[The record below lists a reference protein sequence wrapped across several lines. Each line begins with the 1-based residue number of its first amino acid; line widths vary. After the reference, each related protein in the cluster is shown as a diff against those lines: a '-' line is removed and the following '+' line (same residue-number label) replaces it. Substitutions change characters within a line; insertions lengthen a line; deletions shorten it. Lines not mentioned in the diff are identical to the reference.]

1 LAAFESSNPKE
12 HPVRKRLQASEQTRK
27 RIEDLI
33 SGVNGKTERSDLVK
47 LAAQLI
53 IEEALEGEVHAELG
67 REYYAR
73 GDSAGQ
79 RNGYRRG
86 KLDTAEGRVE
96 YAVPQVRGITGWR
109 SAVRDALSGR
119 SEELERLAIEMYA
132 RGLSVRD
139 IEAAFVDEGGRCVLS
154 KSAVSLVTERLWT
167 DYQAFASRDLA
178 EHGVVYLFVD
188 GIAERLHLGQ
198 PREAVLAAW
207 GITTKGNKV
216 LLGLLPGTKEDTVSC
231 KEFLR
236 DLKSRGLVDP
246 LLVVTDGAPGLIRA
260 VEEVFPRSLRQ
271 RCLAHRIRNL
281 EAKVPA
287 ERWREVKGLAH
298 AAYRASSPALARLTR
313 DELVKRFET
322 ELPSATRCFLDDFE
336 ACIAHLRLPIAHRR
350 AIRTT
355 NMLERLFGEERRRTK
370 VIPHAF
376 GERAVLKLMFA
387 SLLRASKTWQRVV
400 ISEFELRQIEDLRND
415 LDEEF
420 KQRSTSTVTTA
431 SRRRI
436 YSKEGT

>member
-1 LAAFESSNPKE
+1 M
-12 HPVRKRLQASEQTRK
+12 KRRLPASEQTRK
-27 RIEDLI
+27 RIEALV
-33 SGVNGKTERSDLVK
+33 SGRGEREAERSELVK
-47 LAAQLI
+47 LAGQLI
-53 IEEALEGEVHAELG
+53 IEEALEGEVDGVLG
-67 REYYAR
+67 REYYSH
-73 GDSAGQ
+73 GSSGGH

-86 KLDTAEGRVE
+86 KLDTAEGRVV
-96 YAVPQVRGITGWR
+96 YAVPQVRGVEGWR
-109 SAVRDALSGR
+109 SAVRWSLSGR
-119 SEELERLAIEMYA
+119 TEELERLAIEMYA

-139 IEAAFVDEGGRCVLS
+139 IEAAFVDESGRCVLT
-154 KSAVSLVTERLWT
+154 KSAVSAVTERLWA
-167 DYQAFASRDLA
+167 DYQVFATRDLS
-178 EHGVVYLFVD
+178 EQTVVYLFVD

-207 GITTKGNKV
+207 GITPCGAKV

-236 DLKSRGLVDP
+236 DLKARGLSDP
-246 LLVVTDGAPGLIRA
+246 VLTVTDGAPGLIRA

-281 EAKVPA
+281 QTKVPE
-287 ERWREVKGLAH
+287 ERWREVKAH
-298 AAYRASSPALARLTR
+298 AVAAYQASSPTLARLVR
-313 DELVKRFET
+313 DEFVQRFEK

-355 NMLERLFGEERRRTK
+355 NLLERLFGEERRRTK

-376 GERAVLKLMFA
+376 GERAVLKLMYA
-387 SLLRASKTWQRVV
+387 SLLRATQGWRRVV
-400 ISEFELRQIEDLRND
+400 ISDFERHQIEQIREE

-420 KQRSTSTVTTA
+420 RQRTASTVTHA
-431 SRRRI
+431 SRHQLS
-436 YSKEGT
+436 SKNKT

>member
-1 LAAFESSNPKE
+1 M
-12 HPVRKRLQASEQTRK
+12 RKRVQASEQTRK

-53 IEEALEGEVHAELG
+53 IEEALEGEVQAELG

-96 YAVPQVRGITGWR
+96 YAVPQVRGIAGWR

-154 KSAVSLVTERLWT
+154 KSAVSLVTERLWA
-167 DYQAFASRDLA
+167 DYQAFASRDLT
-178 EHGVVYLFVD
+178 EHDVAYLFVD

-207 GITTKGNKV
+207 GITAKGNKV
-216 LLGLLPGTKEDTVSC
+216 LLGLLPGTKEDTISC

-236 DLKSRGLVDP
+236 DLKSRGLADP

-287 ERWREVKGLAH
+287 ELWREVKGLAH

-313 DELVKRFET
+313 DEFVKRFEM

-336 ACIAHLRLPIAHRR
+336 ACIAHLRLPISHRR

-400 ISEFELRQIEDLRND
+400 ISEFELRQIEDLRSE

>member
-1 LAAFESSNPKE
+1 M
-12 HPVRKRLQASEQTRK
+12 KRRLPASEQTRK
-27 RIEDLI
+27 QIEALI
-33 SGVNGKTERSDLVK
+33 SGKGARGAERSELVK

-53 IEEALEGEVHAELG
+53 IEEALEGEVEGVLG
-67 REYYAR
+67 REYYAH
-73 GDSAGQ
+73 GSSGGH

-86 KLDTAEGRVE
+86 KLDTAEGRVV
-96 YAVPQVRGITGWR
+96 YAVPQVRGVEGWR
-109 SAVRDALSGR
+109 SAVRWALSGR
-119 SEELERLAIEMYA
+119 TEELERLAIEMYA

-139 IEAAFVDEGGRCVLS
+139 IEAAFVDESGRCVLT
-154 KSAVSLVTERLWT
+154 KSAVSVVTERLWA
-167 DYQAFASRDLA
+167 DYQAFASRDLC
-178 EHGVVYLFVD
+178 EHNVLYLFVD
-188 GIAERLHLGQ
+188 GVAERLHLGQ

-207 GITTKGNKV
+207 GITTAGHKV

-236 DLKSRGLVDP
+236 DLKSRGLRDP
-246 LLVVTDGAPGLIRA
+246 VLVITDGAPGLIRA

-287 ERWREVKGLAH
+287 ELWPEVKGQAH
-298 AAYRASSPALARLTR
+298 AAYRASSPALARLTK
-313 DELVKRFET
+313 DEFVKRFEA

-355 NMLERLFGEERRRTK
+355 NLLERLFGEERRRTK

-376 GERAVLKLMFA
+376 GERAVLKLMYA
-387 SLLRASKTWQRVV
+387 ALMRAGQTWQRVA
-400 ISEFELRQIEDLRND
+400 INEFELRQIDDLRNE
-415 LDEEF
+415 LDEAF
-420 KQRSTSTVTTA
+420 KQRTVSTVTNA
-431 SRRRI
+431 SRRRF
-436 YSKEGT
+436 SSNPET

>member
-1 LAAFESSNPKE
+1 M
-12 HPVRKRLQASEQTRK
+12 KRRVPASKQTRK

-33 SGVNGKTERSDLVK
+33 SGVNGKAERSDLVK
-47 LAAQLI
+47 LASRLI
-53 IEEALEGEVHAELG
+53 IEEALESEVQAELG
-67 REYYAR
+67 REYYGR
-73 GDSAGQ
+73 GELLGH

-86 KLDTAEGRVE
+86 KLDTAEGRIE
-96 YAVPQVRGITGWR
+96 YAVPQVRGIAGWR
-109 SAVRDALSGR
+109 SAVREALSGR

-139 IEAAFVDEGGRCVLS
+139 IEAAFVDEAGRCVLS
-154 KSAVSLVTERLWT
+154 RSAVSAVTERLWA
-167 DYQAFASRDLA
+167 DYQAFASRDLSA
-178 EHGVVYLFVD
+178 QEVLYLFVD
-188 GIAERLHLGQ
+188 GIAERLHVGQ
-198 PREAVLAAW
+198 PRDAVLAAW
-207 GITTKGNKV
+207 GITSRGNKV
-216 LLGLLPGTKEDTVSC
+216 LLGLLPGTKEDTVCC

-246 LLVVTDGAPGLIRA
+246 VLVITDGAPGLIRA

-281 EAKVPA
+281 QGKVPA
-287 ERWREVKGLAH
+287 DLWPEVKGLAN

-313 DELVKRFET
+313 DEFVKRFEA

-336 ACIAHLRLPIAHRR
+336 ACIAHLRLPISHRR

-355 NMLERLFGEERRRTK
+355 NLLERLFGEERRRTK

-387 SLLRASKTWQRVV
+387 ALLRASQTWQRVA
-400 ISEFELRQIEDLRND
+400 INEFELRQIEDLKNE
-415 LDEEF
+415 LDEKF
-420 KQRSTSTVTTA
+420 RQRSTSTVTTA

-436 YSKEGT
+436 YSKLET

>member
-1 LAAFESSNPKE
+1 M
-12 HPVRKRLQASEQTRK
+12 KRRVPASEGTRK

-33 SGVNGKTERSDLVK
+33 SGESGKTERSDLVK

-53 IEEALEGEVHAELG
+53 IEEALEGEVQGVLG
-67 REYYAR
+67 REHYAR
-73 GDSAGQ
+73 GGDVVGH

-86 KLDTAEGRVE
+86 KLDTAEGRIE
-96 YAVPQVRGITGWR
+96 YAVPQVRGIAGWR
-109 SAVRDALSGR
+109 SAVREALSGR

-139 IEAAFVDEGGRCVLS
+139 IEAAFVDDAGRCVLS
-154 KSAVSLVTERLWT
+154 KSAVSMVTERLWT
-167 DYQAFASRDLA
+167 DYQAFASRDLS
-178 EHGVVYLFVD
+178 EHDVVYLFVD

-198 PREAVLAAW
+198 SREAVLAAW
-207 GITTKGNKV
+207 GITSHGNKV

-236 DLKSRGLVDP
+236 DLKSRGLIDP
-246 LLVVTDGAPGLIRA
+246 VLVATDGAPGLIRA

-287 ERWREVKGLAH
+287 ELWPEVKGQAH

-313 DELVKRFET
+313 DEFVKRFET

-355 NMLERLFGEERRRTK
+355 NLLERLFGEERRRTK

-387 SLLRASKTWQRVV
+387 ALLRASQTWQRVV
-400 ISEFELRQIEDLRND
+400 INEFESRQIEDLRNE

-420 KQRSTSTVTTA
+420 RQRSTSTVTTA
-431 SRRRI
+431 SRRRFS
-436 YSKEGT
+436 SKSET